1 MNSLK
6 SLAAAALA
14 ALLLAPAAPALAQG
28 RKGGG
33 RAAAAPQT
41 APERIDV
48 AAPAGGVDLPAY
60 TRVVLPNGLVVLL
73 MERAKD
79 PLVHMR
85 LTVRAGA
92 VDDPQGK
99 EGLASLV
106 AELLTA
112 GTASRSAEQIAKEV
126 DFAGGALEASADAE
140 MTSVVSEFLDRDA
153 AKQLDLV
160 ADVALRPA
168 FAQAEVDRIRTQRLA
183 ELSALAENPGAY
195 ASAQFEAAVF
205 KGTRFAHPTVG
216 LKRSVASITRDD
228 VAAFH
233 RADYVPNNAVLAV
246 VGSFKTDEML
256 ETVRR
261 AFGGWE
267 RRDVARAPFG
277 APAPIAG
284 RRVVVVD
291 APGMNQTQVR
301 IGATGITR
309 DDPDYVAVM
318 VANAILSAGFSSRLV
333 EEIRVN
339 RSLTYSIRSGFNA
352 RARPGSYVVTTF
364 TKNETTRAIVDATL
378 AELAKFRTGPIR
390 DDEIVRARNIVL
402 MRTILRLET
411 PAGLAA
417 QLVDSEVY
425 GLPRDYVETL
435 APKANAITAASI
447 APVIRKRFAADD
459 VVILVFTTASETR
472 KQLEGLGPVETV
484 NLLE

>member
-1 MNSLK
+1 MNSSRIV
-6 SLAAAALA
+6 SLALA
-14 ALLLAPAAPALAQG
+14 ALLLAPAALAQTK
-28 RKGGG
+28 RGGG
-33 RAAAAPQT
+33 RPAPQT

-48 AAPAGGVDLPAY
+48 PAPQGGVDLPAY
-60 TRVVLPNGLVVLL
+60 TRVTLPNGLVVLL

-85 LTVRAGA
+85 LTVRSGA

-112 GTASRSAEQIAKEV
+112 GTATRSAEQIAKEV
-126 DFAGGALEASADAE
+126 DFAGGTLAASADAE
-140 MTSVVSEFLDRDA
+140 TTSVVSEFLDRDA

-160 ADVALRPA
+160 ADVTLRPA
-168 FAQAEVDRIRTQRLA
+168 FAQAEVDRVRTQRLA
-183 ELSALAENPGAY
+183 EISALVENPGAY

-216 LKRSVASITRDD
+216 LKKSVTSITRDD

-233 RADYVPNNAVLAV
+233 RASYVPGNAVLAI

-256 ETVRR
+256 AAVRG

-267 RRDVARAPFG
+267 QREVSRAPFG
-277 APAPIAG
+277 TPAPISG

-301 IGATGITR
+301 IGATGISR
-309 DDPDYVAVM
+309 DDPDYIAVM

-352 RARPGSYVVTTF
+352 RSRPGSYVVSTF

-378 AELAKFRTGPIR
+378 AELAKFRNGPIR
-390 DDEIVRARNIVL
+390 DDEVVRARNIVL
-402 MRTILRLET
+402 TRTILRLET

-417 QLVDSEVY
+417 QITDGEVY

-435 APKANAITAASI
+435 APKANALTAASI

-459 VVILVFTTASETR
+459 VVILVFTTASETQ
-472 KQLEGLGPVETV
+472 KQLEGLGPVESV